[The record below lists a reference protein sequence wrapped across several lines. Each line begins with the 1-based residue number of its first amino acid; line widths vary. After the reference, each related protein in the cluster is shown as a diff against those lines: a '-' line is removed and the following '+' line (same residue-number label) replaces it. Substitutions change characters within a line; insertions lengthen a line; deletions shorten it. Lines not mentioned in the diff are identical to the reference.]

1 MDLEQDFD
9 SKFDGE
15 SKFVGHEIIAI
26 GYGES

>member
-1 MDLEQDFD
+1 MDLGQDFD

-15 SKFVGHEIIAI
+15 LKFVGYEIIAI